1 MKLIAL
7 DMDGTLLNKESKLS
21 SYNKYIAKEVAKANM
36 VVLASGRP
44 FKSLLP
50 FIEELSIDNI
60 NNYSIAYNGAMIV
73 NNKSHEIIYKH
84 LLSSNIIKECYAL
97 SLELNVGFFA
107 YNENNQ
113 ILTNNP
119 TEYVLFEK
127 KLTGNDVVIID
138 FKNNINYVKLTFTD
152 TKEKLDA
159 IYDIIKNKFKDNY
172 NVIRSHDYFIEIVN
186 KNVSKGTA
194 LIYLAKLLNISK
206 EDIISFGDNENDYT
220 MLEASNEKYVMQNS
234 TSSKLISIATKIVP
248 TNDKDGV
255 GKTLSEIFNIK

>member
-21 SYNKYIAKEVAKANM
+21 SYNKYIVKEVAKANM

-50 FIEELSIDNI
+50 FIEELSIDSI

-97 SLELNVGFFA
+97 SLGLNVGFFA

-127 KLTGNDVVIID
+127 KLTGNDVVISD
-138 FKNNINYVKLTFTD
+138 FKNNINYWYKR
-152 TKEKLDA
+152 K
-159 IYDIIKNKFKDNY
+159 
-172 NVIRSHDYFIEIVN
+172 IRCHIWYY
-186 KNVSKGTA
+186 KK
-194 LIYLAKLLNISK
+194 
-206 EDIISFGDNENDYT
+206 
-220 MLEASNEKYVMQNS
+220 
-234 TSSKLISIATKIVP
+234 
-248 TNDKDGV
+248 
-255 GKTLSEIFNIK
+255 